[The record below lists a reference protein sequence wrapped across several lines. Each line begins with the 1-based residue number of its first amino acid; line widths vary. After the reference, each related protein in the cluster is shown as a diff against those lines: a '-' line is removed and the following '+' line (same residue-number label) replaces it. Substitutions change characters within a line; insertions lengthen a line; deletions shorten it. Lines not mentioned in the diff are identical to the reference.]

1 MSLNKYKPHLL
12 VLPEDDANRQIANG
26 FLRHS
31 NLNNRVIQ
39 VLPEASGWRDVIEKF
54 KNNYA
59 STMRQYSLRFIVL
72 LIDFDNTVN
81 RLEKINQDIPEDLKD
96 RVFVIGVQ
104 SNPEDLKKSI
114 NKNFEGIGLNL
125 ANDCDDDTKELWSHQ
140 LLKHNQA
147 ELNRLN
153 SNVKPFLFN

>member
-12 VLPEDDANRQIANG
+12 VLPEDDANQQIANG
-26 FLRHS
+26 FLKYS

-59 STMRQYSLRFIVL
+59 STMRQYSARFIVL